1 MPKYIKL
8 FESFISEA
16 TTGPM
21 TSFVDTKKIKWT
33 EYQKTFKLCTKKLGK
48 LMAILDAKAASD
60 SGFNLVVMLTTA
72 DLTAIAALKAAGGR
86 AAIEQSGVLADLPG
100 GEPNYAFS
108 ARYLFTIQADG
119 SAKIDSIGDIVDGI
133 GASGSAGSAG
143 SAGLAGSAGSAG
155 NIADKMFGAASAG
168 FDKAMQEAGVKQVAA
183 YLRMINDPALQAA
196 AGQDSSIKTLL
207 DAQALPTA
215 TQAERDAK
223 EKEIEPKVKAALIAK
238 LTQVQAEFNAAQ
250 DPAAKDAVKAK
261 ALELNSLIQNYKP
274 QYGAALNVGSAGSAG
289 TAGTAG
295 VAAK

>member
-16 TTGPM
+16 ETGPM
-21 TSFVDTKKIKWT
+21 TSFVDTQKVKWT

-48 LMAILDAKAASD
+48 LMALLDAKAASD
-60 SGFNLVVMLTTA
+60 SGFNLVVMLTTS
-72 DLTAIAALKAAGGR
+72 DPTTIAALKAAGGR
-86 AAIEQSGVLADLPG
+86 ATTDQSGVLVDLPG

-119 SAKIDSIGDIVDGI
+119 SAKIDSIGDYYQAFR
-133 GASGSAGSAG
+133 ASASATSAGSAGSAG
-143 SAGLAGSAGSAG
+143 SAV

-196 AGQDSSIKTLL
+196 AGQDATIKTLL

-238 LTQVQAEFNAAQ
+238 LVQVQSEFNATQDPNLKKQAQ
-250 DPAAKDAVKAK
+250 DK
-261 ALELNSLIQNYKP
+261 SLQLDSLLKNYKP
-274 QYGAALNVGSAGSAG
+274 QFGAALNVGSAGTSGSAG
-289 TAGTAG
+289 TA
-295 VAAK
+295 AAK

>member
-16 TTGPM
+16 ETSLM
-21 TSFVDTKKIKWT
+21 TSFVDTPKVKWT
-33 EYQKTFKLCTKKLGK
+33 QYQTNFRLCTKKLGK
-48 LMAILDAKAASD
+48 LMVITDAKTATD
-60 SGFNLVVMLTTA
+60 MGYNLVVMLATA
-72 DLTAIAALKAAGGR
+72 DPTAIAALKAAGGI
-86 AAIEQSGVLADLPG
+86 ATKEQSNVLKDLPG

-108 ARYLFTIQADG
+108 TRYIFKIGTDG

-143 SAGLAGSAGSAG
+143 SAGTAGTAGSDSSV
-155 NIADKMFGAASAG
+155 ADKMFGTASAG
-168 FDKAMQEAGVKQVAA
+168 FDKAMQAAGVKQVAA

-215 TQAERDAK
+215 TQAERDAR
-223 EKEIEPKVKAALIAK
+223 EKEIEPKVKAALTAK
-238 LTQVQAEFNAAQ
+238 LVQAQSEYRATQDPNLQKQAQ
-250 DPAAKDAVKAK
+250 DK
-261 ALELNSLIQNYKP
+261 ALQLDSLLKNYKP
-274 QYGAALNVGSAGSAG
+274 QFGAALNVGSAGTSG
-289 TAGTAG
+289 SAG

>member
-8 FESFISEA
+8 FESFISEGA
-16 TTGPM
+16 NDPITTFAD
-21 TSFVDTKKIKWT
+21 TSKVKWT
-33 EYQKTFKLCTKKLGK
+33 DYQKIFKLSNKKLGK
-48 LMAILDAKAASD
+48 IMAITDAARVKDVGS
-60 SGFNLVVMLTTA
+60 NIVVMLTISDNA
-72 DLTAIAALKAAGGR
+72 VNSKLKAIGGTALK
-86 AAIEQSGVLADLPG
+86 IQSGTLEQLPN
-100 GEPNYAFS
+100 GESNYAFS
-108 ARYLFTIQADG
+108 ARYGFKVTEQEGA
-119 SAKIDSIGDIVDGI
+119 AKIDAISDILDGV
-133 GASGSAGSAG
+133 SSTGSAGTAG
-143 SAGLAGSAGSAG
+143 TAGTSGSAG

-196 AGQDSSIKTLL
+196 AGQDASIKTLL

-238 LTQVQAEFNAAQ
+238 LTQFQAEFNAAQ

-261 ALELNSLIQNYKP
+261 TLELNSLIQNYKP

-289 TAGTAG
+289 TSGTAG

>member
-1 MPKYIKL
+1 
-8 FESFISEA
+8 
-16 TTGPM
+16 
-21 TSFVDTKKIKWT
+21 
-33 EYQKTFKLCTKKLGK
+33 
-48 LMAILDAKAASD
+48 
-60 SGFNLVVMLTTA
+60 VVMLTISDNA
-72 DLTAIAALKAAGGR
+72 VNSKLKAIGGTALK
-86 AAIEQSGVLADLPG
+86 IQSGTLEQLPN
-100 GEPNYAFS
+100 GESNYAFS
-108 ARYLFTIQADG
+108 ARYGFKVTEQEGA
-119 SAKIDSIGDIVDGI
+119 AKIDAISDILDGV
-133 GASGSAGSAG
+133 SSTGSAGTAG
-143 SAGLAGSAGSAG
+143 TAGTSGSAG

-196 AGQDSSIKTLL
+196 AGQDASIKTLL